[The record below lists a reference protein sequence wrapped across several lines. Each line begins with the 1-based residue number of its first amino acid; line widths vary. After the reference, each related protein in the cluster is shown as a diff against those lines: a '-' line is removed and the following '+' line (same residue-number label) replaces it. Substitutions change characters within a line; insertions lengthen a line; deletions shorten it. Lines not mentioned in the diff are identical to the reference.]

1 MLSLDK
7 SVLSGST
14 HAQTYTDDRHIH
26 MDMGAIGACMDSITH
41 ACDMTAH
48 VLTLC
53 VCVCVCVCVSVC
65 LCGNACVRVCECVS
79 ACVCVCVCVCVWVCG
94 GCVCMGV

>member
-53 VCVCVCVCVSVC
+53 VCVCGGVCVWVCVC
-65 LCGNACVRVCECVS
+65 R
-79 ACVCVCVCVCVWVCG
+79 CVCVCVCGVCVCVCVVCG
-94 GCVCMGV
+94 CKENHREKRKRW